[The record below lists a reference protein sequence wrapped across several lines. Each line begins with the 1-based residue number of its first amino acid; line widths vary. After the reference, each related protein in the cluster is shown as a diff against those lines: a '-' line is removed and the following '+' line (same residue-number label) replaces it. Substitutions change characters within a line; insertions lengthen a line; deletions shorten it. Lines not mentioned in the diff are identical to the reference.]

1 MNGIIKIHGHD
12 IRPREYNGKR
22 VVTFKDIDEV
32 HERPVGTASR
42 NFITNRQRF
51 INGVDFVKVKSSD
64 FSVNEI
70 RGAEA
75 NNSGVTLIT
84 ESGYLMLVKS
94 FNDELAWQVQ
104 RELVDSYFRKKPEPA
119 PVIEPV
125 SIDKDTCL
133 EAARIMAAV
142 PYSKRE
148 VVNILKHLIPDID
161 NGIERAALPDAEAKS
176 EVKEEPKKEWKEFY
190 KQGVPVDVPK
200 LKKQIKQQKVSVS
213 SVARKAGV
221 SDSTIYNILNGKTR
235 PTKETKECIC
245 AALKKAPDWLDL

>member
-1 MNGIIKIHGHD
+1 
-12 IRPREYNGKR
+12 
-22 VVTFKDIDEV
+22 
-32 HERPVGTASR
+32 
-42 NFITNRQRF
+42 
-51 INGVDFVKVKSSD
+51 
-64 FSVNEI
+64 
-70 RGAEA
+70 
-75 NNSGVTLIT
+75 
-84 ESGYLMLVKS
+84 MLVKS
-94 FNDELAWQVQ
+94 FTDELAWQVQ
-104 RELVDSYFRKKPEPA
+104 RELVDSYFRKKPEPD

-133 EAARIMAAV
+133 DAARIMAAV

-161 NGIERAALPDAEAKS
+161 NGVERASLPDAEAKS

-200 LKKQIKQQKVSVS
+200 LKKHIKQQKVSVS

-245 AALKKAPDWLDL
+245 AALKKSPDWLDL